1 MADAMANQ
9 RTMSIESN
17 SNGNDRTSAEGDA
30 SLADLGHLADLAQ
43 ARHLIVDLDG
53 TLIRED
59 EPLEGAAD
67 LLRQFR
73 DRYVIVSNNSTHTAR
88 GVARR
93 LGRMGLKVAPEHI
106 VLAGEQTVAMMRREH
121 PQARIL
127 LAASPALQRHALSSG
142 CELVKADAEF
152 VVLALDPHFNRA
164 RLAMMAN
171 QLRRGAR
178 LVVTNSDDNHPGP
191 GGTVVPETGA
201 LMAALVSASGVA
213 PWRVIGKP
221 GPLLFQEGLRR
232 LGAKPADTIVIGDNP
247 DTDALGAA
255 QLGMDCVLVGPSP
268 QADVLTLTALLRKSG
283 PSQYRLS
290 DSTSKVF
297 LSVLTERS

>member
-1 MADAMANQ
+1 MADAVATH

-17 SNGNDRTSAEGDA
+17 SNGNDHTLAEGE
-30 SLADLGHLADLAQ
+30 SLAQ
-43 ARHLIVDLDG
+43 ARYLIVDLDG

-59 EPLEGAAD
+59 EPLEGASD
-67 LLRQFR
+67 LLAQFR

-88 GVARR
+88 GVSRR

-106 VLAGEQTVAMMRREH
+106 VLAGEQTVDLMRREH

-127 LAASPALQRHALSSG
+127 LAASPALQRHAISSG
-142 CELVKADAEF
+142 CHLVTADAEF
-152 VVLALDPHFNRA
+152 VLLALDPYFNRS
-164 RLAMMAN
+164 RLALMAN
-171 QLRRGAR
+171 QLRRGAQ

-191 GGTVVPETGA
+191 GGALMPETGA
-201 LMAALVSASGVA
+201 LMAALVSASGVQ
-213 PWRVIGKP
+213 PWRIVGKP

-232 LGAKPADTIVIGDNP
+232 LGAQAAETIVIGDNP

-255 QLGMDCVLVGPSP
+255 QLGMRCILVGASR
-268 QADVLTLTALLRKSG
+268 QAEAATLAALLRKDAQA
-283 PSQYRLS
+283 QYRLS

-297 LSVLTERS
+297 LSVLTDRS